1 MDKTGRI
8 GRVAGIALLALRV
21 DSVWPWAMIAV
32 GAYGWFYTSVVAYF
46 DARTDAAMRDRLQA
60 AIRTAGR
67 IRLIGAGFG
76 LYAPVLLMLI
86 AVAKNSFDDAT
97 LDALTGATI
106 FFMVIGVI
114 IVSAAR
120 VTALVGLGRH
130 VTDAITKK

>member
-1 MDKTGRI
+1 
-8 GRVAGIALLALRV
+8 
-21 DSVWPWAMIAV
+21 
-32 GAYGWFYTSVVAYF
+32 
-46 DARTDAAMRDRLQA
+46 
-60 AIRTAGR
+60 
-67 IRLIGAGFG
+67 
-76 LYAPVLLMLI
+76 MLI